1 MPAPLSAE
9 ARALDRPSFAHLAT
23 LMADGSPRSVPVWV
37 GREGDWLLVC
47 TSEGSL
53 KVRYTKLPFPHT
65 PPGR

>member
-1 MPAPLSAE
+1 
-9 ARALDRPSFAHLAT
+9 
-23 LMADGSPRSVPVWV
+23 MADGSPRRVPVWV

-53 KVRYTKLPFPHT
+53 KVRYTKLPFTHT